1 MLRYTVVRSYA
12 RVYPI
17 QWVCKV
23 VHVTRA
29 GYYAWNTRELSLHAQ
44 EDQRITTEIT
54 QLFTKKRLPYGS
66 LRVHA
71 LLNQRGIRCGHNRV
85 ARLMRIAGV
94 RAAAQRRRFRY
105 PVIAQTEAK
114 IFPNLVN
121 RQFTVPTPNTVWLTD
136 ITFIT
141 MRSQT
146 MYLAT
151 VIDLYS
157 RRIVGWKIDLTR
169 KGIAESALQ
178 QAILL
183 RNPAPGL
190 IVHSDRGSEFTSI
203 AYANVCASA
212 GIRQSFSRV
221 GNCWD
226 NAPMERFFAS
236 LKTEMEPVSGMPY
249 RLAYAAVADYIDTF
263 YNRERLHSTN
273 KYCAPAVYEA
283 QSIVSAIDPTP

>member
-1 MLRYTVVRSYA
+1 VLRYTVVRTYA

-29 GYYAWNTRELSLHAQ
+29 GYYAWNTRELSHHAQ
-44 EDQRITTEIT
+44 EDQRIITEIT
-54 QLFTKKRLPYGS
+54 QLFAKKRLPYGS

-71 LLNQRGIRCGHNRV
+71 LLNQQGIRCGHNRV

-94 RAAAQRRRFRY
+94 RATAQRRRFRY
-105 PVIAQTEAK
+105 PAIAKTEAK

-121 RQFTVPTPNTVWLTD
+121 RQFTVPAPNTVWLTD
-136 ITFIT
+136 ITFINT
-141 MRSQT
+141 RSQP

-151 VIDLYS
+151 VLDLYS
-157 RRIVGWKIDLTR
+157 RRIVGWTLDLTR
-169 KGIAESALQ
+169 SKIAETALQ
-178 QAILL
+178 RAILL

-203 AYANVCASA
+203 AYANVCAHAS
-212 GIRQSFSRV
+212 IRQSFSRV

-249 RLAYAAVADYIDTF
+249 RLAYATVADYIEAF

-273 KYCAPAVYEA
+273 TYRAPAVHEQ
-283 QSIVSAIDPTP
+283 QSIVSAIDPIP